1 MATTT
6 SSSAAIGDNYNT
18 SAADTKISN
27 DLIGLKEKI
36 DLLESML
43 NPPDA
48 ASPKLSVL
56 TNDAM
61 KSVIGYLDACGPR
74 MIELVTACTSTQ
86 FGVLSEQVFEDV
98 LGCNDRL
105 QKLLLDVDTRTLTE
119 TPASTTVASAAS
131 AAPPTGTASETAAA
145 AAAAASELL
154 ISEQFGDLLLGNN
167 EDDPFAEAHA
177 PGSGA
182 ITAAAGSAAVGAG
195 SAGAKTTGETSDDF
209 KPPAVAVAPA
219 TAAAEIFPAGSA
231 AGSAAAAATAA
242 GNAKVDGDDPFDN
255 FFAERTESSN
265 FE

>member
-6 SSSAAIGDNYNT
+6 SSSAAIGDNT

-27 DLIGLKEKI
+27 DLIVLKEKI

-119 TPASTTVASAAS
+119 TPASTTVASAALS
-131 AAPPTGTASETAAA
+131 AKKYSETSNHIRFAT
-145 AAAAASELL
+145 
-154 ISEQFGDLLLGNN
+154 IQTPLGL
-167 EDDPFAEAHA
+167 
-177 PGSGA
+177 
-182 ITAAAGSAAVGAG
+182 
-195 SAGAKTTGETSDDF
+195 
-209 KPPAVAVAPA
+209 
-219 TAAAEIFPAGSA
+219 
-231 AGSAAAAATAA
+231 
-242 GNAKVDGDDPFDN
+242 
-255 FFAERTESSN
+255 
-265 FE
+265 